1 MNVVICGVGN
11 PKGFYS
17 ACKGVENRHRVYG
30 VDVVDLHEIKYRELV
45 KDAPNC
51 YYKKVELTE
60 KLPVLFELSQIKPD
74 MIVDCTYDPDQTAT
88 IAAVCEKKHWDY
100 QRV

>member
-1 MNVVICGVGN
+1 MKVVICGVGN
-11 PKGFYS
+11 EKGFFS

-30 VDVVDLHEIKYRELV
+30 VDSVELTDIKYQELV

-51 YYKKVELTE
+51 YYKKVELTNG
-60 KLPVLFELSQIKPD
+60 LHVLWEIGHIKPD
-74 MIVDCTYDPDQTAT
+74 MIVDCTTDPKQAET
-88 IAAVCEKKHWDY
+88 IKKVCEQKHWDY